1 MKEQKKRN
9 QCYCI
14 HSPERMDSTVVSE
27 DGRAGLERKHKRDIR
42 VPRKR

>member
-1 MKEQKKRN
+1 MKEQKKRD
-9 QCYCI
+9 QCYWI
-14 HSPERMDSTVVSE
+14 HSPERMDSIEVSD